1 MTLAAPILVI
11 KFGIVF
17 LCLFISID
25 RHGFSFLL
33 LPGVAAVPDVELMI
47 ISIIPER
54 RVTAQELIDSINT
67 VAGLTGGFDGR
78 VGEKEV
84 QEQKRQECEEQGA

>member
-1 MTLAAPILVI
+1 M
-11 KFGIVF
+11 VF
-17 LCLFISID
+17 PFCYCPVS
-25 RHGFSFLL
+25 
-33 LPGVAAVPDVELMI
+33 AAVPDVELMI

-78 VGEKEV
+78 VGEK
-84 QEQKRQECEEQGA
+84 RSSGAETPGVRRAGA